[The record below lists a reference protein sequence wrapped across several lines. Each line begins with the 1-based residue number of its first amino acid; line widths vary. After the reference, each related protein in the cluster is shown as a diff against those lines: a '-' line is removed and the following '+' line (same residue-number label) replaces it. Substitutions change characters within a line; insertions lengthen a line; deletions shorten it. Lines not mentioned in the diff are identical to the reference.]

1 MAAAIKRTTLKLG
14 MIPADGIGKEVI
26 PVSTPPIIQL
36 GVLRETILIDRP
48 HSESLRRL
56 DPLCPGL
63 SSSRSWLV
71 GRSSTR
77 MERLFL
83 MRLSGRSLLWYPR
96 GSRVK
101 TVCVPVKQAH
111 AARSGLGVMRID

>member
-1 MAAAIKRTTLKLG
+1 MAAAIKRTSLKLG

-36 GVLRETILIDRP
+36 GILRETILIDRL
-48 HSESLRRL
+48 HSGSLRRL
-56 DPLCPGL
+56 DPLYPG
-63 SSSRSWLV
+63 SSSFRSWLV
-71 GRSSTR
+71 GRNSTR

-83 MRLSGRSLLWYPR
+83 MRLSGKSILWYPR
-96 GSRVK
+96 GSRVE

-111 AARSGLGVMRID
+111 AARPGLGEMRMN